1 MGSTELS
8 IDLSTGTTATQFTT
22 GTSSKVEHSPAC
34 CHASK
39 GAYWREDAA
48 FGGPAIVRP
57 AGRALARY
65 RRKITWASALVCLLL
80 LYGNLKVAD
89 DLVT

>member
-1 MGSTELS
+1 VGSTELS

-48 FGGPAIVRP
+48 FGGPA
-57 AGRALARY
+57 GALARY